1 MSMGGSSVSE
11 SMRKRWT
18 RVARWCAAAGT
29 GVTLALL
36 APAVAWASA
45 SPGTLAVA
53 DEVARRRPRL
63 GGGIFGGLGLL
74 CCLAVV
80 VIVVLL
86 VVMNRRRR

>member
-1 MSMGGSSVSE
+1 MSVGGSSVVE
-11 SMRKRWT
+11 AMRKRWA
-18 RVARWCAAAGT
+18 RAARWCAAVGT

-63 GGGIFGGLGLL
+63 GGGLFGGLGLL

-86 VVMNRRRR
+86 VVMSRRRR